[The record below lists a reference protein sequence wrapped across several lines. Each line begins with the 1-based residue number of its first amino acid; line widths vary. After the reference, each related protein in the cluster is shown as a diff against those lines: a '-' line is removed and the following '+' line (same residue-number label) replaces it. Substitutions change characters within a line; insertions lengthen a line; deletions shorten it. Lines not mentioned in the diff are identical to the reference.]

1 MAVGLPALVSQSTNA
16 LWGVI
21 TLLAARVLPTEAYA
35 AFSLGKTIEILA
47 VIMGGGFVMQALM
60 KFASEAA
67 GPRRGETV
75 NSASALSIFLTI
87 VGAGALLA
95 GGGLLQDFYDG
106 IPLEGLPSVLALLV
120 LTEGAC
126 AIPRNYLIAGQRT
139 GTVMRGDVAGFAVR
153 VAILAWLL
161 LKGRLDSPHPLFLAQ
176 SASNVVCLAF
186 LVRGGG
192 KFFESGARVT
202 KEALATVWKFS
213 VFTLGSFLASYVY
226 SSTDILMLG
235 KLAPGEVAVYGVA
248 RSLTMFVTSLNQAA
262 NIVLLPLASRMQ
274 STGRTR
280 GVMARTWQGI
290 AIVEVIQLPFIAV
303 FAVFPRQILH
313 LLFGGRYDEGWP
325 VVMVLALLNLFKPLG
340 SLFSSTASGLG
351 KPEYSLH
358 SVTASA
364 ILNVGLNAMLI
375 PVLGGLG
382 AAIATV
388 VSVIVGG
395 AVIYLAVRAY
405 LTSGGESGEESG
417 RDAPAEA
424 GLV

>member
-1 MAVGLPALVSQSTNA
+1 MKVGFPALVSQGTNA

-21 TLLAARVLPTEAYA
+21 TLLAARVLSNEAYA
-35 AFSLGKTIEILA
+35 AFSLGKSIEILA

-67 GPRRGETV
+67 GPGRGEIV
-75 NSASALSIFLTI
+75 NSASALSIALTLA
-87 VGAGALLA
+87 GAGILFA

-106 IPLEGLPSVLALLV
+106 IPLGGLPSVLALLV

-126 AIPRNYLIAGQRT
+126 AIPRNHLIARQKT
-139 GTVMRGDVAGFAVR
+139 GTVMQGDLAGFAVR
-153 VAILAWLL
+153 IAILAWLL
-161 LKGRLDSPHPLFLAQ
+161 LEDRLDSPHPLFLAQ

-192 KFFESGARVT
+192 RFFESGARVA

-213 VFTLGSFLASYVY
+213 VFTLGSFFASYVY

-274 STGRTR
+274 STGRTG

-290 AIVEVIQLPFIAV
+290 AIVEAIQVPFIAA

-325 VVMVLALLNLFKPLG
+325 VVMVLSLLNLFKPLG
-340 SLFSSTASGLG
+340 SLFSSAACGLG
-351 KPEYSLH
+351 KPEFSLR
-358 SVTASA
+358 SVTVSA
-364 ILNVGLNAMLI
+364 VLNVGLNALLI

-388 VSVIVGG
+388 FSVIAGG
-395 AVIYLAVRAY
+395 TAVYLAVRSYTRSVGTA
-405 LTSGGESGEESG
+405 
-417 RDAPAEA
+417 
-424 GLV
+424 